1 MRIKNNILILFIS
14 LLPTTKACAMLCIKK
29 SPRNVI
35 TTTRSTSL
43 YRDVTN
49 IGNEHC
55 FIAYKT
61 NKKANTTE
69 EEVKQVKKL
78 LILSEAIACK
88 NKKAEALLEQH
99 EAMQQSRSNTTKTQ
113 KKSYRAHFGNA
124 FNYPDK
130 E

>member
-29 SPRNVI
+29 SPRNAI
-35 TTTRSTSL
+35 TTTRFTTIQIPKKINCL
-43 YRDVTN
+43 PQQQPTDA
-49 IGNEHC
+49 H
-55 FIAYKT
+55 
-61 NKKANTTE
+61 KKANATE

-78 LILSEAIACK
+78 VILSEAIVCK

-99 EAMQQSRSNTTKTQ
+99 EAMKQSRSNTTKTQ